1 MHETKNVLY
10 EETHQEEFEK
20 LEAGATFA
28 PVDDTPSNNQQ
39 RGSPNEIDN
48 ESVERKRFAT
58 EPNSGRTW
66 EGTKILNQG
75 YYSGEEESSSTNY
88 TEYVVKGTDNRE
100 LSTRL
105 SASQDTVISEFV
117 EINTLEKW
125 QTGFSSASKVIL
137 LTNSESPPNVREPVS
152 QEGVLG
158 NNRGSRP
165 LLDMGK
171 KVYQSFSS

>member
-58 EPNSGRTW
+58 EPNSGRT
-66 EGTKILNQG
+66 
-75 YYSGEEESSSTNY
+75 
-88 TEYVVKGTDNRE
+88 
-100 LSTRL
+100 
-105 SASQDTVISEFV
+105 
-117 EINTLEKW
+117 
-125 QTGFSSASKVIL
+125 
-137 LTNSESPPNVREPVS
+137 
-152 QEGVLG
+152 
-158 NNRGSRP
+158 
-165 LLDMGK
+165 
-171 KVYQSFSS
+171 